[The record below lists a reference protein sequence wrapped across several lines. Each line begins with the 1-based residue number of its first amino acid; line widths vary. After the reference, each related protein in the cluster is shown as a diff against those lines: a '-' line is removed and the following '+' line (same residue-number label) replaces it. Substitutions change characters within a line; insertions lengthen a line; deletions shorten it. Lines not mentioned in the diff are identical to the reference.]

1 MTYWS
6 NSQGRLMSEP
16 EFIAAIAALLQSA
29 APPGATGARV
39 AFGFAGTG
47 TRYAVTYFGQV
58 PQYPVQIPPQTLE
71 LARDLRVG
79 RYQSGGDACLLME
92 ITVGVGTPV
101 IRFDHGE
108 NGPIDQGLI
117 FPADAYRDD
126 LMRYPRRAPAW
137 LVEYVGGT
145 PLAQLTSGS
154 YFPFPPAASVP
165 THATNGQAAVAI
177 ALDFIRVRNLDF
189 TGHNLYSLTAQRIQA
204 GWRVFTQAPVDPAR
218 AGGRMRLIFLV
229 ADDGVVEMPSS
240 AMTPEANELMF
251 TQRTFERSRLR
262 NQMPS
267 VLTPA
272 QSGPNPEQSG
282 GGVGVATRGPQESTQ
297 DVPGAREAQ
306 VARDNMWRGVGQ
318 MYEQLLPPLADNA
331 ELWPGGMRGYRVI
344 RRTRTTLL
352 ATDGLSAPSLIG
364 GGTSAAF
371 GPIPGG
377 SILGVGA
384 EFFVETID
392 PELRADESAREHWL
406 FSVLSAVAAQGA
418 AGGSDFVATITG
430 SPDAVYVELSG
441 VTAPREWLVGN
452 TMGVLLSNKGWGAPS
467 GFDTP
472 LGRVALVSV
481 TVLRA
486 SESVT
491 TSAWPAAAGEIFRQ
505 LSARRIGHYFD
516 PGRDAIY

>member
-16 EFIAAIAALLQSA
+16 EFIAAIAAALQSA
-29 APPGATGARV
+29 APPGATGAKV
-39 AFGFAGTG
+39 GFSFAGTG
-47 TRYAVTYFGQV
+47 TRYALTFFGQV
-58 PQYPVQIPPQTLE
+58 PPYPIPIPPQALE

-92 ITVGVGTPV
+92 ITVGAGAPV
-101 IRFDHGE
+101 TRFDHGE
-108 NGPIDQGLI
+108 NGPIDHGLI
-117 FPADAYRDD
+117 FDADAYRDD
-126 LMRYPRRAPAW
+126 LMRYPRQAPQW

-154 YFPFPPAASVP
+154 YFPFPAAASVP
-165 THATNGQAAVAI
+165 AHATDARAAVLI

-189 TGHNLYSLTAQRIQA
+189 IGHNLYSLTTQRIQA

-229 ADDGVVEMPSS
+229 ADDGVVEMPSP

-251 TQRTFERSRLR
+251 TQRAFERSRVR
-262 NQMPS
+262 NQTPS
-267 VLTPA
+267 VPTPA
-272 QSGPNPEQSG
+272 QSG
-282 GGVGVATRGPQESTQ
+282 GGVGLATRGPQESTQ

-306 VARDNMWRGVGQ
+306 AARDNMWRGVGQ
-318 MYEQLLPPLADNA
+318 IYEPLLPPPADNA
-331 ELWPGGMRGYRVI
+331 ELWPGGMRGYRVV
-344 RRTRTTLL
+344 RRSRTTLL

-364 GGTSAAF
+364 GGTSTAF
-371 GPIPGG
+371 GPVPGG

-384 EFFVETID
+384 EFFVESID
-392 PELRADESAREHWL
+392 PELRADDSARGHWL
-406 FSVLSAVAAQGA
+406 FGVLAAVAAHGA

-430 SPDAVYVELSG
+430 SPDAVYVELPG
-441 VTAPREWLVGN
+441 VVAPREWLVGN

-505 LSARRIGHYFD
+505 LSARRIGHYLD
-516 PGRDAIY
+516 PRRDAIY